1 MRHTVTDKPK
11 TKTFPG
17 LYKFHKGEELI
28 IIIALTD
35 RPDHSIEG
43 TVLVST
49 NPAYK
54 VGEHN
59 KNFNYDNFQMLEGDL
74 TLSND

>member
-1 MRHTVTDKPK
+1 MRHTVTNKPK

-35 RPDHSIEG
+35 RPDHCIEG

-49 NPAYK
+49 NPAFK
-54 VGEHN
+54 VGEVYN
-59 KNFNYDNFQMLEGDL
+59 NFNYDNFHMLEEDL